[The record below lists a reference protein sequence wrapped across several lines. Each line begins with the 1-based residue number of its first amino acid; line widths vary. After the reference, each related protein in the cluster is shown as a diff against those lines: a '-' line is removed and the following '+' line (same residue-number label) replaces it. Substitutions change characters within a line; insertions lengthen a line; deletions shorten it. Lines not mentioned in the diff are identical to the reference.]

1 MQPLLLSACRRVVLP
16 AISMPASSANS
27 ASSKEIAL
35 DVAVAAGKS
44 GLCAHLCWQ
53 LDAILSKIAELKLLA
68 GDRQSHTEVGAKDI
82 QH

>member
-16 AISMPASSANS
+16 AISMPTSSANS
-27 ASSKEIAL
+27 ASSKEIVL

-53 LDAILSKIAELKLLA
+53 LDALLSKVAELKLLA